1 MGKVEVSEEVY
12 ELLLAVARRSK
23 GVDEVIL
30 ECIAKDVDPSV
41 RIKVYVKHHEKY
53 LREAEELYARGDLA
67 QAGEKCWSAVTAVA
81 AFMFG

>member
-12 ELLLAVARRSK
+12 ELLLAVARRRGR

-41 RIKVYVKHHEKY
+41 RVKVYVQTS
-53 LREAEELYARGDLA
+53 REIL
-67 QAGEKCWSAVTAVA
+67 
-81 AFMFG
+81 